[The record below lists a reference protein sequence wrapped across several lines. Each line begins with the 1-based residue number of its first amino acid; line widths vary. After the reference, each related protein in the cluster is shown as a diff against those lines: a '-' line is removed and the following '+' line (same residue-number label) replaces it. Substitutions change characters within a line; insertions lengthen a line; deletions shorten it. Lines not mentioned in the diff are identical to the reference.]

1 MASFESAAV
10 TAITLVAL
18 SGCFVF
24 IRFLA
29 RIAFVKHVG
38 PDDFLITLAWAA
50 ALGLAVVTQ
59 QRECSL
65 LPYPRLVTN
74 NGV

>member
-10 TAITLVAL
+10 SAITLAAL

-24 IRFLA
+24 VRFVV
-29 RIAFVKHVG
+29 RVAFVKHVG
-38 PDDFLITLAWAA
+38 PDDILIALAWAA

-59 QRECSL
+59 EGKL
-65 LPYPRLVTN
+65 NIIPYR
-74 NGV
+74 